1 MAKAIRAEMMTE
13 PMVKILALALALA
26 LLAIGGGEWL
36 LLRLTIR
43 SLETSDNWLFLATFL
58 SKNSITTTITN
69 YDHSLGT
76 RTSRCA

>member
-13 PMVKILALALALA
+13 PMVKILALALA